1 GDPGFVLWR
10 VDFAFLGFTHDLGF
24 PGFETI
30 LNFCLKSGVH
40 FRPFKHPG
48 LVNSFHSCRR
58 RHFARPGL
66 PVEPWPI
73 RRWGF

>member
-1 GDPGFVLWR
+1 QGDPGFVLWR

-40 FRPFKHPG
+40 FSPHNGSLKESGKQGQDQFKY
-48 LVNSFHSCRR
+48 F
-58 RHFARPGL
+58 
-66 PVEPWPI
+66 
-73 RRWGF
+73 